1 MDIKALMH
9 ADYLDIIFDQ
19 RNKNYGGYQLRK
31 YYGNRMGRA
40 VAILYATLALLVL
53 FAVWYKPAVAI
64 DRLVSRT
71 VIEVADIRPP
81 VIAPPKVVQPPAQQ
95 QPKPSPNVAFKPILT
110 NDPIPEDKI
119 VSNIKE
125 YRSTNAGAGEGLDSA
140 DIGISD
146 GNVGKGKVI
155 PIVTKPLEPR
165 RIVEQM
171 PVFSGNLDDY
181 LSTHVRYPEVAR
193 QNVIEGKVVIE
204 FVVNEDGAV
213 ANARVVRSIGGG
225 CDEEALRVIAGMPA
239 WKPGKQNGIPVKVY
253 FNVAVR
259 FMLQ

>member
-53 FAVWYKPAVAI
+53 FAVWYKPAVNI
-64 DRLVSRT
+64 ESLVTRT
-71 VIEVADIRPP
+71 VIEVSDIKPP
-81 VIAPPKVVQPPAQQ
+81 VIAPPKVVQPPVQR
-95 QPKPSPNVAFKPILT
+95 QPVASTKVNFNPEITK
-110 NDPIPEDKI
+110 DPIPEEKVLSD
-119 VSNIKE
+119 IKD

-171 PVFSGNLDDY
+171 PVFGGNLDDY

-193 QNVIEGKVVIE
+193 QNLIEGKVVIE

-225 CDEEALRVIAGMPA
+225 CDEEALRVIAGMPG

>member
-1 MDIKALMH
+1 MDIKALVH

-19 RNKNYGGYQLRK
+19 RNKNYGGYQLRR

-53 FAVWYKPAVAI
+53 FAVLYKPAVAI
-64 DRLVSRT
+64 DRLVGRT

-81 VIAPPKVVQPPAQQ
+81 AIAPPKVVQPPARQ

-119 VSNIKE
+119 LSNIKE
-125 YRSTNAGAGEGLDSA
+125 YRSTNAGPGLDSA
-140 DIGISD
+140 DIGVSD

-171 PVFSGNLDDY
+171 PVFGGNLDDY